1 MVEALW
7 VEKYRPHT
15 IADCILP
22 EEYKNTFQ
30 SYVDRKEIPH
40 LLLCGGPG
48 TGKTTVARAL
58 CDEIG
63 CDYLLING
71 SDESGIDTFRT
82 KIKTYASSMSLTG
95 GKKVIIIDEAD
106 YLNPNSTQPAMRAAM
121 EEFAVNCTF
130 IMTCNFKN
138 RIIEPLHSRCAVIEF
153 KLRKED
159 RPKMAMAFMKRAT
172 EILNNEKIPF
182 DKAVLAEVVKKHF
195 PDYRRVL
202 NELQR
207 YSVSGKIDTG
217 ILSSIADVSIN
228 ELVSALKDQNFGA
241 MRKWVADFGAEDP
254 ARVYRK
260 IYDSLYD
267 VIDKSTIPNAVLI
280 LAKYQYQSAFVPDQ
294 ELNMVACLTEM
305 MVEVKFNG

>member
-1 MVEALW
+1 MNEALW
-7 VEKYRPHT
+7 VEKYRPHK

-22 EEYKNTFQ
+22 DEYKSTFQ

-63 CDYLLING
+63 CDYLMING
-71 SDESGIDTFRT
+71 SDESGIDTFRI
-82 KIKTYASSMSLTG
+82 KIKNYASAVSMTG

-121 EEFAVNCTF
+121 EEFAHNCTF
-130 IMTCNFKN
+130 IMTCNYKN

-153 KLRKED
+153 KLRKD
-159 RPKMAMAFMKRAT
+159 DKPKMAVSFMKRAA
-172 EILNNEKIPF
+172 EILATEKIPY
-182 DKAVLAEVVKKHF
+182 DKAVLVEVVKKHF

-207 YSVSGKIDTG
+207 YSVSGKIDSG
-217 ILSSIADVSIN
+217 ILSTIADVSLN
-228 ELVSALKDQNFGA
+228 DLVSALKEQNFSS
-241 MRKWVADFGAEDP
+241 MRKWVADFGGDDP
-254 ARVYRK
+254 VRIYRK
-260 IYDSLYD
+260 IYDNLYD
-267 VIDKSTIPNAVLI
+267 ILDKSTIPNAVLI
-280 LAKYQYQSAFVPDQ
+280 LAKYQYQAAFVADQ
-294 ELNMVACLTEM
+294 ELNLTACLTEM
-305 MVEVKFNG
+305 MVECKFS

>member
-1 MVEALW
+1 MKESLW

-22 EEYKNTFQ
+22 DEYKSTFQ

-63 CDYLLING
+63 CDYLMING

>member
-1 MVEALW
+1 MKESLW
-7 VEKYRPHT
+7 VELYRPHT
-15 IADCILP
+15 ISDCILP
-22 EEYKNTFQ
+22 EEYKKTFQ

-63 CDYLLING
+63 CDYLMING

-182 DKAVLAEVVKKHF
+182 DKAVLIEVVKKHF
-195 PDYRRVL
+195 PDYRRIL

-228 ELVSALKDQNFGA
+228 ELVNALKDQNFGA